1 MGEPVTGRVNIPDGT
16 TVSSLLMGSPD
27 DFLLMA
33 SDAGYGFLAKRSDLY
48 TKNKNGKAML
58 NLPSGALPLSPFL
71 VDNINSTML
80 ASITNEGRML
90 LFPLKDLPVLGKG
103 KGNKIINIPSARA
116 KSREEIVT
124 KLFLLPEE
132 SHLILYSGKR
142 HFTLKG
148 VNLEGF
154 IGTRGRRGKKLPRG
168 YQNVDHFERKSIRRA
183 QPALRKHHHIPYP
196 SGGLCPPIRPDH
208 YIFIQSQLTGRK
220 YLNNPVIHPAFK

>member
-16 TVSSLLMGSPD
+16 TVSSLLMGPPD

-48 TKNKNGKAML
+48 TKNKNGKAL
-58 NLPSGALPLSPFL
+58 LSLPSGALPLSPFL
-71 VDNINSTML
+71 VDNINTTLL

-90 LFPLKDLPVLGKG
+90 LFPLKDLPILGKG

-124 KLFLLPEE
+124 KLFLLPAE
-132 SHLILYSGKR
+132 SYLILYSGKR

-154 IGTRGRRGKKLPRG
+154 IGARGRRGKKLPRG
-168 YQNVDHFERKSIRRA
+168 YQNVDTFEVVLKSVEPEVEDIITETDQGA
-183 QPALRKHHHIPYP
+183 
-196 SGGLCPPIRPDH
+196 PPETPESTDESD
-208 YIFIQSQLTGRK
+208 QD
-220 YLNNPVIHPAFK
+220 